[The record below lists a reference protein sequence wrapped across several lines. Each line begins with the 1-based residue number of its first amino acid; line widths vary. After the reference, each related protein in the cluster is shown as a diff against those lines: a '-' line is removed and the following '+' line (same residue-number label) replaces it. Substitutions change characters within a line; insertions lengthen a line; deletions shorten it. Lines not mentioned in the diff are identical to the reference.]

1 MQDSVV
7 VWRLQA
13 EYAARGG
20 ILADSIGA
28 LPQSLVQV
36 YHPDA
41 TGFGKTAVALAL
53 VDVAPSFTT
62 QVHIECSQMPHQLIA
77 LWSSCQN
84 PCTHHAI

>member
-28 LPQSLVQV
+28 LPQSLVGRCI
-36 YHPDA
+36 
-41 TGFGKTAVALAL
+41 TL
-53 VDVAPSFTT
+53 
-62 QVHIECSQMPHQLIA
+62 MR
-77 LWSSCQN
+77 
-84 PCTHHAI
+84 